1 VYGRPGFGSDRGVA
15 CGNAASDRR
24 PLCPRRLVYSCFR
37 TGVVNS
43 DVTGSRRYRRIRAR
57 ACQRQPERETE
68 GRSGQP
74 HHERAAERRTGRGS
88 LQRNPCATLL
98 PLMLRLLTFSRLV
111 ALALLLCIGQDLAGD
126 LACDQTMAA
135 PASAGMTSTS
145 TDGDECRTLC
155 VPDCFCCCRGVSA
168 DVSALLL
175 VDRQVATAP
184 SLPYRLEPSGVPGSI
199 FRPPLHHA

>member
-1 VYGRPGFGSDRGVA
+1 M
-15 CGNAASDRR
+15 
-24 PLCPRRLVYSCFR
+24 
-37 TGVVNS
+37 
-43 DVTGSRRYRRIRAR
+43 
-57 ACQRQPERETE
+57 
-68 GRSGQP
+68 
-74 HHERAAERRTGRGS
+74 ERRF
-88 LQRNPCATLL
+88 
-98 PLMLRLLTFSRLV
+98 RLLQTTDEPRLRMFPCNAIIALHSRQVMVRFFTLTRLV

-135 PASAGMTSTS
+135 PASAAMTSTS

-184 SLPYRLEPSGVPGSI
+184 SLPYRPEPSGVPGSI
-199 FRPPLHHA
+199 FRPPLHRA